1 MATSSRPAAFAT
13 TRHSKEFKTN
23 LMNNDDDI
31 FVNDDEDEASAL
43 PPPPAPAPAQQQL
56 DSSSSTLTSTT
67 TSLSAISGL
76 LQSAAA
82 APASVEKS
90 LATLELQYFKA
101 VSLYRRRNY
110 EKCVEVCNAMLQAGH
125 ENNVQMF
132 HTPPDEE
139 DEDDSTS
146 PDQLVDFKN
155 NANGVGNINNSS
167 NGNNV
172 QRYGSK
178 LQRMGAIKGR
188 PHQRGIYGNNVATNA
203 PASPA
208 IARAPSSSATT
219 APAGSGTGAVGAAAA
234 SFSILPTWMM
244 EGVWQLKMRALT
256 QRIYIDDLETND
268 ADDAV
273 NEEVEFE
280 RIATTARPRT
290 SIKTAFVPRPS
301 TSTLR
306 SSTALSRGES
316 GTRRM
321 LTSSMSSRPTS
332 GIARPGTSG
341 LSRPGSSLGGRPA
354 SRCGTASRVR
364 ATSAAAYTI
373 GDATAPLYQASRLNP
388 TIYAERKVLVKA
400 LFQFLYY
407 HEADVLKAYSL
418 CEAVI
423 DVHKQKR
430 GSSASLR
437 SLASCDEWWWQQQMG
452 RCLLALKYPR
462 KAESFLHQSLANF
475 PHPDTYVLLSRL
487 YQRLDQN
494 QKAMDL
500 IQSAVDKH
508 PFDVTFRIEQGRLL
522 DVMSQSEDSMQMY
535 RLIAKLNPINV
546 EALACIAL
554 NYFYDN
560 NPEMALMYYRRI
572 LSLGVHSAELYCNIG
587 LCCLYGGQIELVL
600 PCFQRALLTAK
611 TSEQKADIWYN
622 LSFVAITTGDFNLAK
637 RCLQLCL
644 TSDARN
650 GAALNNL
657 SVLAAYT
664 GDILK
669 SKSYLNAAKDV
680 MPDSQE
686 IKNNLKYMDEHYK
699 L

>member
-1 MATSSRPAAFAT
+1 MMATAIQHQQQ
-13 TRHSKEFKTN
+13 HSKEFKTN
-23 LMNNDDDI
+23 VMNNDDNNIVDA
-31 FVNDDEDEASAL
+31 VTTTSAK
-43 PPPPAPAPAQQQL
+43 
-56 DSSSSTLTSTT
+56 STT
-67 TSLSAISGL
+67 TTIADITGL
-76 LQSAAA
+76 LSTTSA
-82 APASVEKS
+82 SIEKS
-90 LATLELQYFKA
+90 LATMELQYFKA

-132 HTPPDEE
+132 NTPPDE
-139 DEDDSTS
+139 DEENGNGTATVGGAGGSSGEELLLNNSYGSSSGVVGTTS
-146 PDQLVDFKN
+146 
-155 NANGVGNINNSS
+155 AGISNNSS
-167 NGNNV
+167 I
-172 QRYGSK
+172 QRYSSNF
-178 LQRMGAIKGR
+178 QRMAVRQGGR
-188 PHQRGIYGNNVATNA
+188 QRGIYGNNVSSSSSSSTSATA
-203 PASPA
+203 TT
-208 IARAPSSSATT
+208 IANNSTTNFSSSA
-219 APAGSGTGAVGAAAA
+219 SSS
-234 SFSILPTWMM
+234 SFSIMPTWMM

-280 RIATTARPRT
+280 RIATTARPGT

-301 TSTLR
+301 TSNLR
-306 SSTALSRGES
+306 GSTASSLHQRKALGTAES
-316 GTRRM
+316 ISKRM
-321 LTSSMSSRPTS
+321 LNSSLSSRPTS
-332 GIARPGTSG
+332 GMVRPGTSSI
-341 LSRPGSSLGGRPA
+341 SRPGSSLGNRPA

-364 ATSAAAYTI
+364 ASSAAAFNI

-418 CEAVI
+418 CEAVME
-423 DVHKQKR
+423 VHKQKR

-437 SLASCDEWWWQQQMG
+437 SLANCDEWWWQQQMG

-462 KAESFLHQSLANF
+462 KAEVYLQQSLNAF
-475 PHPDTYVLLSRL
+475 PHPDTYLLLARL
-487 YQRLDQN
+487 YQRLDQTDR
-494 QKAMDL
+494 AMDL
-500 IQSAVDKH
+500 IQTAVDRH

-522 DVMSQSEDSMQMY
+522 DEQSKPEDAMQMY
-535 RLIAKLNPINV
+535 RLISKLNPIHI

-572 LSLGVHSAELYCNIG
+572 LSLGVHSAELYCNIA
-587 LCCLYGGQIELVL
+587 LCCLYGGQIDLVL
-600 PCFQRALLTAK
+600 PCFQRALAASK
-611 TSEQKADIWYN
+611 SSEQKADVWYN
-622 LSFVAITTGDFNLAK
+622 LSFGAITTGDFNLAK

-644 TSDARN
+644 TSDAQN

-657 SVLAAYT
+657 AVLAAYT
-664 GDILK
+664 GDVLK
-669 SKSYLNAAKDV
+669 AKSYLNAAKDV
-680 MPDSQE
+680 LVDSME
-686 IKNNLKYMDEHYK
+686 IENNLKYMNDHYK